1 MKNKKVLI
9 YSSPSVF
16 EFRFDFMKIKKHS
29 DQIDGFIR
37 WKFILV
43 VIQAIPPSESKV
55 QPEMYFFGVV
65 REVNTIVHLMEKLFQ
80 DSLLPL
86 VV

>member
-1 MKNKKVLI
+1 MIVN
-9 YSSPSVF
+9 
-16 EFRFDFMKIKKHS
+16 
-29 DQIDGFIR
+29 
-37 WKFILV
+37 
-43 VIQAIPPSESKV
+43 QAIPPSESKL
-55 QPEMYFFGVV
+55 QPEMYFFGVT